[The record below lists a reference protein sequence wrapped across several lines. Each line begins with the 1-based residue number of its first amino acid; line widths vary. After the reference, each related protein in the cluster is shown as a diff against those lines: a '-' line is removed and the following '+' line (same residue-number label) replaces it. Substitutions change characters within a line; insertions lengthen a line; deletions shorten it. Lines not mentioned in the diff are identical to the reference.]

1 MQNSCDLLIKNGSVV
16 IPKVGIINTNIM
28 IENGKI
34 KDLSKSL
41 NNISYSKSIDATG
54 KYILPGLIDPHVHY
68 GVYTPIENA
77 AKTESKSAAV
87 GGVTTM
93 IRMLRL
99 YSNYQNNIKKQIE
112 TSEKNHIID
121 FTIHC
126 SILLNQHLDDIPY
139 LVHNIGINSFKV
151 YMNLGSNL
159 NNIHMDL
166 NPMEE
171 EIRSGK
177 VEITDDFLEKIVKIT
192 SSFKSI
198 LLVHAEDPDICYTEI
213 KKEIIDKDKNKD
225 GNNLRLENNENLI
238 VPGYQQQQQQSITGE
253 SIKKDSDF
261 QSEKK
266 IDNNKNTNNDNGIIN
281 IKDVTKIKHK
291 ENPISVEANVLELW
305 SRCRPPHSEVKSIK
319 KVGELGRKYNSNIYF
334 VHIGSSAAIDA
345 IIHEKEQGRCN
356 LYIETCPHYL
366 THTYDFNDLRGKVV
380 PPLRSKHDVQSVW
393 YALRNGIIDTIGT
406 DHVANKLSLK
416 LNPNG
421 DLLESLSGFPGIAT
435 MLPVL
440 LSEGVTKGRINLE
453 RVAEVTSYNASRI
466 FGLYPKKG
474 SIQKE
479 SDADLVIVDLN
490 LTKKVTPELLQSYSD
505 YTIYDGWNLSGW
517 PIATIVRGNVV
528 MENFIVDETFYGY
541 GKFLPKFKH

>member
-1 MQNSCDLLIKNGSVV
+1 
-16 IPKVGIINTNIM
+16 
-28 IENGKI
+28 
-34 KDLSKSL
+34 
-41 NNISYSKSIDATG
+41 
-54 KYILPGLIDPHVHY
+54 
-68 GVYTPIENA
+68 
-77 AKTESKSAAV
+77 
-87 GGVTTM
+87 
-93 IRMLRL
+93 
-99 YSNYQNNIKKQIE
+99 
-112 TSEKNHIID
+112 
-121 FTIHC
+121 
-126 SILLNQHLDDIPY
+126 
-139 LVHNIGINSFKV
+139 
-151 YMNLGSNL
+151 
-159 NNIHMDL
+159 
-166 NPMEE
+166 MEE

-225 GNNLRLENNENLI
+225 DNNLRLENNENFI
-238 VPGYQQQQQQSITGE
+238 EPGYQQQQQQQSIRGE

-266 IDNNKNTNNDNGIIN
+266 IDNNNGIIN
-281 IKDVTKIKHK
+281 IKDGTKIQLK
-291 ENPISVEANVLELW
+291 ENQISVEANVLELW

-319 KVGELGRKYNSNIYF
+319 KMGELGRKYNSNIYF

-393 YALRNGIIDTIGT
+393 YALKNGIIDTIGT

-440 LSEGVTKGRINLE
+440 LSEGVNKGRINLE

-466 FGLYPKKG
+466 FGLYPNKG
-474 SIQKE
+474 SLQKE

-517 PIATIVRGNVV
+517 PIATIMRGNVV

>member
-16 IPKVGIINTNIM
+16 IPKVGIINTDIL

-77 AKTESKSAAV
+77 AKTESKSAAI

-99 YSNYQNNIKKQIE
+99 YSNYRDNIKKQIE
-112 TSEKNHIID
+112 ASEKNHIID

-126 SILLNQHLDDIPY
+126 SILINQHLDDISY

-166 NPMEE
+166 NPKEE
-171 EIRSGK
+171 QIRSGK
-177 VEITDDFLEKIVKIT
+177 VEITDEFLEKIVKIT
-192 SSFKSI
+192 SSFNGI

-225 GNNLRLENNENLI
+225 NNNNNLTAEYNENLI
-238 VPGYQQQQQQSITGE
+238 LSGNQQTITGE
-253 SIKKDSDF
+253 SIKTDNDF
-261 QSEKK
+261 ESEKK
-266 IDNNKNTNNDNGIIN
+266 IDNNNNNNGIIN
-281 IKDVTKIKHK
+281 IKNRHKKQHK
-291 ENPISVEANVLELW
+291 ENQILVEANLLKLW
-305 SRCRPPHSEVKSIK
+305 SQCRPPHSEVKSIK

-345 IIHEKEQGRCN
+345 IIHEKERGRCN
-356 LYIETCPHYL
+356 IYIETCPHYL

-440 LSEGVTKGRINLE
+440 LSEGVNKGRINLE
-453 RVAEVTSYNASRI
+453 RVTEVTSYNTSRI
-466 FGLYPKKG
+466 FGLYPTKG
-474 SIQKE
+474 TIQKE

-517 PIATIVRGNVV
+517 PITTIVRGNVV

>member
-16 IPKVGIINTNIM
+16 IPKVGITNTNIM

-34 KDLSKSL
+34 KDLSKSI

-54 KYILPGLIDPHVHY
+54 KFILPGLIDPHVHY
-68 GVYTPIENA
+68 GVYTPIEHA
-77 AKTESKSAAV
+77 AKTESKSAAI

-99 YSNYQNNIKKQIE
+99 YSNYRNNIKKQIE

-126 SILLNQHLDDIPY
+126 SILINQHLDDIPH
-139 LVHNIGINSFKV
+139 LVRDIGINSFKV

-192 SSFKSI
+192 SSFNSK

-213 KKEIIDKDKNKD
+213 KKEIIDKDKNK
-225 GNNLRLENNENLI
+225 NNKLTQENNENFI
-238 VPGYQQQQQQSITGE
+238 VPAGNQQQSIIGE
-253 SIKKDSDF
+253 SIKKDNDF
-261 QSEKK
+261 PSEKK
-266 IDNNKNTNNDNGIIN
+266 LNNNNNNNGIRHIK
-281 IKDVTKIKHK
+281 KDVSKREHKK
-291 ENPISVEANVLELW
+291 ENQILVETNLLKLW
-305 SRCRPPHSEVKSIK
+305 SRCRPSHSEVKSIK
-319 KVGELGRKYNSNIYF
+319 KMGELGRKYNSNIYF

-366 THTYDFNDLRGKVV
+366 THTYEFNDLRGKVV

-406 DHVANKLSLK
+406 DHVANKLSFK

-440 LSEGVTKGRINLE
+440 LSEGVNKGRINLE
-453 RVAEVTSYNASRI
+453 RVTEVTSYNTSRI

-528 MENFIVDETFYGY
+528 MENFKVDETFYGY
-541 GKFLPKFKH
+541 GKFLPKFKN

>member
-34 KDLSKSL
+34 KDLTKSL

-77 AKTESKSAAV
+77 AKTESKSAAI

-99 YSNYQNNIKKQIE
+99 YSNYLNNIKKQIE

-126 SILLNQHLDDIPY
+126 SILINKHLDDIPY

-166 NPMEE
+166 NPMEK

-177 VEITDDFLEKIVKIT
+177 VEITDDFLEKIVKTT
-192 SSFKSI
+192 SSFKSV
-198 LLVHAEDPDICYTEI
+198 LLVHAEDPNICYTEI
-213 KKEIIDKDKNKD
+213 KKEIIDKDKYKNKD
-225 GNNLRLENNENLI
+225 NNLRLENNEDFI
-238 VPGYQQQQQQSITGE
+238 EPGYPQSITGE
-253 SIKKDSDF
+253 SIKKDSGF
-261 QSEKK
+261 HSEKK
-266 IDNNKNTNNDNGIIN
+266 IDNNNNDGIIN
-281 IKDVTKIKHK
+281 IKDVTKIQHK
-291 ENPISVEANVLELW
+291 ENQISGEANVLKLW

-345 IIHEKEQGRCN
+345 IIHEKEQGKCN

-440 LSEGVTKGRINLE
+440 LSEGVNKGRINLE
-453 RVAEVTSYNASRI
+453 RVAEVTSYNTSRI

-479 SDADLVIVDLN
+479 SDADLVIVDLD

-517 PIATIVRGNVV
+517 PLATIVRGNVV
-528 MENFIVDETFYGY
+528 MENSIVDETFYGY

>member
-34 KDLSKSL
+34 KNLTKSL

-77 AKTESKSAAV
+77 AKTESKSAAI

-99 YSNYQNNIKKQIE
+99 YSNYRNNIKKQIE

-121 FTIHC
+121 FTMHC
-126 SILLNQHLDDIPY
+126 SILINEHLDDISY
-139 LVHNIGINSFKV
+139 LVNNIGINSFKA

-166 NPMEE
+166 NPKEE
-171 EIRSGK
+171 QIRSGK

-192 SSFKSI
+192 STFNSI
-198 LLVHAEDPDICYTEI
+198 LLVHAEDPEICYTEI

-225 GNNLRLENNENLI
+225 KHNNNNNNNLTVEHNENFILS
-238 VPGYQQQQQQSITGE
+238 GHQQTITGE
-253 SIKKDSDF
+253 SIRKDNDF

-266 IDNNKNTNNDNGIIN
+266 IDNNNNGIIN
-281 IKDVTKIKHK
+281 IKDGPKIQHK
-291 ENPISVEANVLELW
+291 KNQILVGTNLLKLW
-305 SRCRPPHSEVKSIK
+305 SHCRPSHSEVKSIK
-319 KVGELGRKYNSNIYF
+319 KVGELGRRYNSNIYF

-345 IIHEKEQGRCN
+345 IIHEKERGRCN
-356 LYIETCPHYL
+356 IYIETCPHYL

-406 DHVANKLSLK
+406 DHVANTLSLK
-416 LNPNG
+416 LNSNG
-421 DLLESLSGFPGIAT
+421 DLLESLSGFPGVAT

-440 LSEGVTKGRINLE
+440 LSEGVNKGRIDLE
-453 RVAEVTSYNASRI
+453 RVTEVTSYNTSRI
-466 FGLYPKKG
+466 FGLYPTKG
-474 SIQKE
+474 SILKE
-479 SDADLVIVDLN
+479 SDADLVIVDLD

-541 GKFLPKFKH
+541 GRFLPRFKH